1 MSTLTR
7 RDFIKASALTGGSL
21 ALGFMIGCTPEEITT
36 TNVVN
41 VSPTATEPPAPG
53 LDLTATPAPTAT
65 PEPEPGFEPNAY
77 LIIRPDGSVTVMAH
91 RSEMGQGV
99 NTSVPMIV
107 AEELDAAWESIS
119 IVHAPADPV
128 YGDQQTGGSQSISGS
143 YDTLRMAGATARTML
158 IMAAANRW
166 GVAPEDCTTERGTVR
181 NGDQVLTYGELAS
194 AAAEL
199 PVPSGAAVTL
209 KNPDDFTIIGTSR
222 SLIDNPQY
230 VNGSAIF
237 ASDMVLEGMLYAVI
251 ARSPVVGGTVV
262 SFDASAANAVDGVE
276 QVFQV
281 YGGVAVLAT
290 STWAAL
296 KGRDALEIT
305 WSEGSSNLSTE
316 SIREV
321 AGYGFTLRG
330 EDDHTMEAVYEVPYL
345 AHATMEPM
353 TCVAHVQAD
362 RCDVWAPTQDR
373 QSAKQIATLTSGL
386 PSDNVFVHVPLI
398 GGGFGR
404 RLQSD
409 YVSEA
414 VEISAQAGRP
424 VKLFWSR
431 EDDIRNDYYHPLSL
445 NYRYADLDTLSIR
458 GNSSLGPGLQTG
470 AWRSVENFPEAF
482 AANCFQDEVA
492 ARVGLDPYELRMQS
506 LNERQQGVLRLA
518 AEKAGWGQPLPE
530 GHAHGIAV
538 HSTFGVTHVAQIA
551 EVSIEDGEIRV
562 HKVTCAVDCGRV
574 INPDGVI
581 AQMESGIIFGMT
593 AALYGE
599 ITLEDGQIRQSNF
612 HDYRLVRMPE
622 APVID
627 VHILETD
634 NSPTGIGE
642 MGVPP
647 IAPAIANAIFALT
660 GNPVRKL
667 PIRLN
672 QSP

>member
-7 RDFIKASALTGGSL
+7 RDFIKASTLTGGSL
-21 ALGFMIGCTPEEITT
+21 VLGFMIGCTPEEISATQ
-36 TNVVN
+36 VVN
-41 VSPTATEPPAPG
+41 LSPAATQPPTPG
-53 LDLTATPAPTAT
+53 PDQTATPPPPAT
-65 PEPEPGFEPNAY
+65 PEPEPGFKPNAY

-99 NTSVPMIV
+99 NTSVSMIL
-107 AEELDAAWESIS
+107 AEELDADWDSIR

-128 YGDQQTGGSQSISGS
+128 YGDQVTGGSQSISGS
-143 YDTLRMAGATARTML
+143 YDTLRVAGATARMML
-158 IMAAANRW
+158 IMAAADRW
-166 GVAPEDCTTERGTVR
+166 GVGPEDCTTEKGTVR

-194 AAAEL
+194 DAAAL
-199 PVPSGAAVTL
+199 SVPQGAVIAL
-209 KNPDDFTIIGTSR
+209 KDPEDFTIIGTSKG
-222 SLIDNPQY
+222 LIDNPQY

-237 ASDMVLEGMLYAVI
+237 ASDMALEGMLYAVI
-251 ARSPVVGGTVV
+251 AHSPVVGGAVV
-262 SFDASAANAVDGVE
+262 SFDASAASAVDGVE
-276 QVFQV
+276 QVFGV

-296 KGRDALEIT
+296 KGREALEIT
-305 WSEGSSNLSTE
+305 WSEGRADLSTE
-316 SIREV
+316 SIRKAMEDRV
-321 AGYGFTLRG
+321 TLRG
-330 EDDHTMEAVYEVPYL
+330 EDDNTIEAVYEVPYL

-373 QSAKQIATLTSGL
+373 QSAKQVATSISGL
-386 PSDNVFVHVPLI
+386 PSANVFIHVPLI

-414 VEISAQAGRP
+414 VEVSAKAGRP

-431 EDDIRNDYYHPLSL
+431 EDDIRNDYYHPFSF
-445 NYRYADLDTLSIR
+445 NYRRAELDTLLIR
-458 GNSSLGPGLQTG
+458 SSSSLASGLQTG

-482 AANCFQDEVA
+482 ATNCFQDEVA
-492 ARVGLDPYELRMQS
+492 ARAGIDPYELRMQS
-506 LNERQQGVLRLA
+506 LSERQQGVLQLA

-551 EVSIEDGEIRV
+551 EVSIEDGVIRV

-581 AQMESGIIFGMT
+581 AQMEGGIIFGMT

-599 ITLEDGQIRQSNF
+599 ITIEDGQIQQSNF
-612 HDYRLVRMPE
+612 NNYKLLRMRE

-634 NSPTGIGE
+634 NSPSGIGE

-647 IAPAIANAIFALT
+647 TAPAIANAVFALA
-660 GNPVRKL
+660 GNPVRRL
-667 PIRLN
+667 PIRLD
-672 QSP
+672 QSS